1 LKSKSPF
8 RTIDFPGFVWQVGF
22 MENTRSKIFVNRLSM
37 NAMCAPNYSAF
48 TPPSARKGGRAAN
61 CFANRLISRAG
72 MCRIAAAFLFL
83 FLAAGLAPVIY
94 AQTNGR
100 QVVLEAMQQ
109 RPGDSWPRSS
119 GHVILA
125 YPGSRETG
133 KAYLEPGGNFS
144 PCINSFGISFWIY
157 DEEGKL
163 QTTSEKITID
173 QIRQQWIW
181 PALNLPPAILT
192 DTLYYK
198 ALWSLASPGQ
208 GRLALSIPTNSTST
222 VQILVRSPGPAGGP
236 LQTIEWNGKTLRLNS
251 RWILTFDPAPTA
263 VYTGHEGE
271 ADWTTSTA
279 SERQW
284 RNADGWGFAR
294 IVIPKGHE
302 FKVAIFD
309 PSPGFQVTLPYSMI
323 KSAVDVRLPDAQ
335 FAACMNAQAAQ
346 LLMGITGS
354 EIRPGDP
361 MQYPISSLRE
371 GASILVALAR
381 AGQINLASQLARP
394 FADRDFFGGR
404 GPEADAPGLAL
415 WALMEIAGRVNQN
428 SFDASLQT
436 HVIRK
441 AQLIHEMLAATK
453 PIRKTVTPPVD
464 PQYAKDPQLSL
475 LCDPARNGLIMGK
488 AGGTRPLLYINA
500 ANSGGLTAAA
510 EFMDR
515 RGAGIYGLQ
524 WRIDAAQM
532 RESWFNALK
541 SPNASDEWTWVNGL
555 WPSWAAGP
563 HRDDFAAAL
572 QMQTP
577 GLGFD
582 AQPSADVTAHPHVLL
597 AKAHQWL
604 YLNKPDTTWET
615 LKWLWK
621 NQSSPGLYTWG
632 DGSGESPNQHQWE
645 RVRGWVTPSQSTPHY
660 WTAAEMFLLQC
671 DMLVCV
677 DESTP
682 NPVLIVGAGIP
693 SYWMDRPMSVRGLS
707 TRFGAVSWNWS
718 NGRMNVI
725 VYGRRL
731 PVRLGPAFKSN
742 AFLKVDYANL

>member
-1 LKSKSPF
+1 
-8 RTIDFPGFVWQVGF
+8 
-22 MENTRSKIFVNRLSM
+22 M
-37 NAMCAPNYSAF
+37 NAMYAPNYPAS
-48 TPPSARKGGRAAN
+48 TPRSARHSGSEADRPA
-61 CFANRLISRAG
+61 LPAG
-72 MCRIAAAFLFL
+72 MSRFAAALLFL
-83 FLAAGLAPVIY
+83 LLAAGWTPIVS

-100 QVVLEAMQQ
+100 QAVLEAIQQ
-109 RPGDSWPRSS
+109 RPDDSWPRSA

-144 PCINSFGISFWIY
+144 PCINSFGVSFWIY

-163 QTTSEKITID
+163 QTTSEKITMD
-173 QIRQQWIW
+173 QIRQQWVW
-181 PALNLPPAILT
+181 SALNAPPAVLT
-192 DTLYYK
+192 DTVYYK
-198 ALWSLASPGQ
+198 ALWSFAGPGQ
-208 GRLALSIPTNSTST
+208 GRLSLSIPTNATST
-222 VQILVRSPGPAGGP
+222 VQMVVRSPGPAGGP
-236 LQTIEWNGKTLRLNS
+236 LQAIEWNGKTLRLNN
-251 RWILTFDPAPTA
+251 RWILSFDPAPTA
-263 VYTGHEGE
+263 VYTGHEGDV
-271 ADWTTSTA
+271 DWAASTS

-302 FKVAIFD
+302 FKAALFD
-309 PSPGFQVTLPYSMI
+309 PSPGLQVTLPYAAI
-323 KSAVDVRLPDAQ
+323 KSAIDVRLPDEQ

-346 LLMGITGS
+346 LLMGLTGS
-354 EIRPGDP
+354 ETRPGDP

-381 AGQINLASQLARP
+381 AGQINLSSQLARP
-394 FADRDFFGGR
+394 FAERDFFGGR

-415 WALMEIAGRVNQN
+415 WALMEIAGRLNQG
-428 SFDASLQT
+428 SFDSYLQP
-436 HVIRK
+436 HVMRK
-441 AQLIHEMLAATK
+441 AQLIHEMLAADK
-453 PIRKTVTPPVD
+453 PIRKPVTPPVD
-464 PQYAKDPQLSL
+464 PQYLNDSQLSL
-475 LCDPARNGLIMGK
+475 LCDPAQNGLIMGK
-488 AGGTRPLLYINA
+488 AGSSRPVLYINA

-510 EFMDR
+510 EFMER

-532 RESWFNALK
+532 RESWFNAMK
-541 SPNASDEWTWVNGL
+541 TPYASDEWTWINGL

-563 HRDDFAAAL
+563 HRDAFATAL
-572 QMQTP
+572 QTHTP
-577 GLGFD
+577 SLGFD
-582 AQPSADVTAHPHVLL
+582 AQPSVDVTAHPAVLL

-615 LKWLWK
+615 VQWFWK

-632 DGSGESPNQHQWE
+632 DGAGENPNQHQWE

-693 SYWMDRPMSVRGLS
+693 SYWMARPMSVRGIS
-707 TRFGAVSWNWS
+707 TRFGAVSWNWL

-725 VYGRRL
+725 VYGRKL
-731 PVRLGPAFKSN
+731 PVRLGPAFNNK
-742 AFLKVDYANL
+742 AFLKVDYANP